1 MILIKET
8 LLEEIEQ
15 DINYKS
21 EEILKLKENYNT
33 RRDLD
38 KVLELYNEIKKLEYM
53 KEYINSLQYT
63 TEIEEEKNLTLNEM
77 NYV

>member
-53 KEYINSLQYT
+53 KEYINSLQDT
-63 TEIEEEKNLTLNEM
+63 TEREEEKNLALNEL
-77 NYV
+77 NYA